1 MNTKIKNLILIS
13 FFVAYSSITESFAE
27 RKICIIGDALAG
39 VTSSSGW
46 DKGSASPLTN
56 VINSSTT
63 FCYKGYLNAG
73 NFKFILENT
82 DDSWLPTWNKT
93 DDTHLYKRTSQSQ
106 GDNLFN
112 ISTAGNY
119 AVTIDTAAL
128 TIKVETLTENIPIN
142 FNSVF
147 MVGDATSI
155 DWDITNS
162 IELTK
167 NPGNPFEFSYK
178 GYLDAG
184 EFKFPVNRNSSW
196 TQNFFMKA
204 SNSQMV
210 LQNSPDVKWTITE
223 AGNYS
228 IVLNTNTL
236 SIDIRKL
243 NTWNGIGNWS
253 NAANWSSG
261 TLPGTSEVIDINSG
275 EVIIDDNVSL
285 YQLNILPGAKL
296 TVNSGKI
303 ATIQQLNIKSGN
315 TGTGTFIDNG
325 TSNITTAN
333 VQQYLTT
340 GRNWYISSPVMTPS
354 VSSLNKNTNS
364 YIVSYDEPNGNSAPW
379 KTEPD
384 TLTRCK
390 GYIAVSPAGGND
402 ITLNFNGVINNGNRS
417 IALTRTA
424 GQTKEG
430 FNLVGNPYPSYLNWS
445 LVTADPLNANISTTM
460 WFRTKTTGNLYT
472 FSTYNSTG
480 DISVAN
486 NATTTISKFIPPM
499 QAFWV
504 RVNNGT
510 VSTNLTFKNTMRAH
524 KDING
529 NTFKAPRLDNQQLL
543 RLQVS
548 NGTNT
553 DEAVV
558 YFNTNAS
565 KGFDSFD
572 SQKMFN
578 NNEDIPEIYTVVENE
593 KLVINGMSELKSDT
607 VIPLG
612 FVAGKEKTY
621 VLTVNEMK
629 NFSESINIFLIDKLE
644 NTSTLLN
651 EGGSY
656 RFTADVTPA
665 SSNRFNLLFKVP
677 AISTKVENNL
687 NSIIYS
693 YVNSAN
699 QITII
704 SPEKSEYS
712 IYNAVGQKIIGGFT
726 TNNYFT
732 VNSKL
737 QTGMF
742 VVKIGDNY
750 STRVIIK

>member
-1 MNTKIKNLILIS
+1 MKTSLLKMAVIIMTLVMTTSLSASRKLCLIGE
-13 FFVAYSSITESFAE
+13 ATRY
-27 RKICIIGDALAG
+27 
-39 VTSSSGW
+39 GW
-46 DKGSASPLTN
+46 DKGNASPMIQDPTN
-56 VINSSTT
+56 PSV
-63 FCYKGYLNAG
+63 FYYNAWLKTG
-73 NFKFILENT
+73 NFKFMLENT
-82 DDSWLPTWNKT
+82 NDSWLPSWNKT
-93 DDTHLYKRTSQSQ
+93 DDTHLYKRTSDSQ

-147 MVGDATSI
+147 MVGTATSI

-184 EFKFPVNRNSSW
+184 EFKFPVNRNSGW
-196 TQNFFMKA
+196 GQDFFMKA
-204 SNSQMV
+204 SDSEMV

-228 IVLNTNTL
+228 IVLNIYTL
-236 SIDIRKL
+236 AIDIRKL
-243 NTWNGIGNWS
+243 NTWNGTGNWTNTS
-253 NAANWSSG
+253 NWSFG
-261 TLPGTSEVIDINSG
+261 TVPTSSDIVVVNSG
-275 EVIIDDNVSL
+275 ELTVNQTANAFQVKL
-285 YQLNILPGAKL
+285 LPGAKL
-296 TVNSGKI
+296 TVSTGQSLTVSDSLMIESDASGTATFVNHGTTNI
-303 ATIQQLNIKSGN
+303 AKAT
-315 TGTGTFIDNG
+315 
-325 TSNITTAN
+325 
-333 VQQYLTT
+333 VQQYLASA
-340 GRNWYISSPVMTPS
+340 RNWYISSPVSTTTVPLGSTYFGYQEAGDNTDLS
-354 VSSLNKNTNS
+354 VS
-364 YIVSYDEPNGNSAPW
+364 GASAYW
-379 KTEPD
+379 KPYVAGSSMTVGKGFIAQPGSTT
-384 TLTRCK
+384 TL
-390 GYIAVSPAGGND
+390 IFAGD
-402 ITLNFNGVINNGNRS
+402 LNNGDKTIN
-417 IALTRTA
+417 LTRTT
-424 GQTKEG
+424 GKTKEG
-430 FNLVGNPYPSYLNWS
+430 FNLVGNPYPSYLDWS
-445 LVTADPLNANISTTM
+445 LVTAEPLNANISTTM

-480 DISVAN
+480 NVSVAN

-524 KDING
+524 RDINE
-529 NTFKAPRLDNQQLL
+529 NTIKAPRLDNQQLL

-629 NFSESINIFLIDKLE
+629 NFSESTNIFLIDKLE

-677 AISTKVENNL
+677 SISTKVENNL

-742 VVKIGDNY
+742 VVKVGDNY

>member
-1 MNTKIKNLILIS
+1 
-13 FFVAYSSITESFAE
+13 
-27 RKICIIGDALAG
+27 
-39 VTSSSGW
+39 
-46 DKGSASPLTN
+46 
-56 VINSSTT
+56 
-63 FCYKGYLNAG
+63 
-73 NFKFILENT
+73 
-82 DDSWLPTWNKT
+82 
-93 DDTHLYKRTSQSQ
+93 
-106 GDNLFN
+106 
-112 ISTAGNY
+112 
-119 AVTIDTAAL
+119 
-128 TIKVETLTENIPIN
+128 
-142 FNSVF
+142 
-147 MVGDATSI
+147 
-155 DWDITNS
+155 
-162 IELTK
+162 
-167 NPGNPFEFSYK
+167 
-178 GYLDAG
+178 
-184 EFKFPVNRNSSW
+184 
-196 TQNFFMKA
+196 
-204 SNSQMV
+204 
-210 LQNSPDVKWTITE
+210 
-223 AGNYS
+223 
-228 IVLNTNTL
+228 
-236 SIDIRKL
+236 
-243 NTWNGIGNWS
+243 
-253 NAANWSSG
+253 
-261 TLPGTSEVIDINSG
+261 
-275 EVIIDDNVSL
+275 
-285 YQLNILPGAKL
+285 
-296 TVNSGKI
+296 
-303 ATIQQLNIKSGN
+303 
-315 TGTGTFIDNG
+315 
-325 TSNITTAN
+325 
-333 VQQYLTT
+333 
-340 GRNWYISSPVMTPS
+340 
-354 VSSLNKNTNS
+354 
-364 YIVSYDEPNGNSAPW
+364 
-379 KTEPD
+379 
-384 TLTRCK
+384 
-390 GYIAVSPAGGND
+390 
-402 ITLNFNGVINNGNRS
+402 
-417 IALTRTA
+417 
-424 GQTKEG
+424 
-430 FNLVGNPYPSYLNWS
+430 
-445 LVTADPLNANISTTM
+445 M

-480 DISVAN
+480 NVSVAN

-524 KDING
+524 RDING

-629 NFSESINIFLIDKLE
+629 NFSESTNIFLIDKLE

-726 TNNYFT
+726 TNNNFT